1 MNYNFFDENPTTN
14 NKNIDNIIRNCTD
27 KDRN

>member
-14 NKNIDNIIRNCTD
+14 NKHIDDLIRNCTH
-27 KDRN
+27 KERN